1 MYALIGILAMLAQA
15 ISMIVIVWFVIGL
28 LFAFN
33 VVSRDNQF
41 LVQIERSI
49 GMLLEPLLNP
59 IRRLLPSTGAID
71 FSPMVLI
78 LAINAVLY
86 ILQDVAMR
94 V

>member
-41 LVQIERSI
+41 LAQIERSI